1 MSKVRFNHV
10 FVALMLLSVAAA
22 FIIPPK
28 YTTAAQPQL
37 QALFAPVSRP
47 ARAAAGWADVRL
59 FPPKSHDDR
68 SATDVKAENAALR
81 ARIAQLE
88 TTVDILAQRKAQREK
103 LGPVGEFTDT
113 FKVAGNDSAT
123 RDSLAVQG
131 SSLEG
136 LRAGMH
142 VLYPD
147 GVVGTIQ
154 PGRAGMAGAQVR
166 LVTDIGFRVLGQF
179 GSFRKGGDGTA
190 DKPGFVP
197 SGTPAVLVEGMGQ
210 GAMVVRQLTMEQ
222 VAEAGLKAGRD
233 QWVVLAD
240 TDWPDNLRGL
250 QLGYVAR
257 IDPRR
262 DAPLFA
268 EIRIE
273 PEKDLLKLR
282 EVMVVTKE

>member
-1 MSKVRFNHV
+1 MIHIVRTILVLHINYMSTHYNFYIL
-10 FVALMLLSVAAA
+10 LMIFIVLFFLLIFFFFFFYLS
-22 FIIPPK
+22 FFFFFLMCRRPPRSTLFP
-28 YTTAAQPQL
+28 YTT
-37 QALFAPVSRP
+37 LF
-47 ARAAAGWADVRL
+47 
-59 FPPKSHDDR
+59 R
-68 SATDVKAENAALR
+68 S
-81 ARIAQLE
+81 
-88 TTVDILAQRKAQREK
+88 
-103 LGPVGEFTDT
+103 GPVGEFTDT

-123 RDSLAVQG
+123 RDSLALQG

-166 LVTDIGFRVLGQF
+166 LITDIGFRVLGQL
-179 GSFRKGGDGTA
+179 GSFRKGGDGTGG
-190 DKPGFVP
+190 KPGFVP
-197 SGTPAVLVEGMGQ
+197 SGTPAVLVEGSGQ